1 MRSFRARSRR
11 WRVDRSAPLFLI
23 ACLGPLVLLAFSS
36 IAFAKNSVRDEV
48 FARVETTSAVSASLF
63 ELEMNSLAELVR
75 AYSTRTRLVD
85 ALGDGSLAARDEEM
99 VEFQVAELLE
109 SRPGIRGTFLT
120 DASCVLTVMQ
130 PATPEIVGK
139 DFSFR
144 DWCRGVTE
152 SGEPYV
158 SEAYRTQ
165 IAGEDLVVAA
175 IAPVRARSDLGDGEP
190 VAYLAAVYSL
200 TAIQGFADELA
211 SSQGIAL
218 SIVDKRGTVIADAKG
233 GATGDLYSRVA
244 DPVIKLGLGGGSGV
258 REIDRDGEEVLV
270 GYAHL
275 ETLGW
280 VVTAEVPARTA
291 FAGVSAMKSKVVFIA
306 SILGLVLVLA
316 GAFLARTVGQRRTA
330 QEIAERNE
338 LRTREILD
346 AASDGFVSI
355 RTDGTIVAWNSAAER
370 LCGWAAAEASG
381 RRLFELVIPP
391 ENRNALEEG
400 VRQFLA
406 TGKGSMIGHRVEME
420 VLHKDG
426 HRLPVE
432 LAVTAS
438 AAGDERT
445 FNAFVHD
452 ISNRLRHQAEL
463 AEARDRALEGSRLKS
478 EFLANMSHEIRTPMN
493 GVLGMTTLLLDTD
506 LDAQQRENAETVM
519 RSGEALLDI
528 INDVLDFSKIEAG
541 KLDLEIIPFDI
552 HHLATDVATLL
563 GPAARQKSIELE
575 VNIDQNVPRTLAGDP
590 GRLRQVISNLVS
602 NAIKFT
608 ECGQVRVRIGCG
620 AIRSH
625 ELGEIVSVRV
635 EVTDTGIGIPQ
646 AVESTIFD
654 AFTQADASTTRRY
667 GGTGLGLA
675 ICRDLVALMGGTIGV
690 HSRLGQGSTFWLTL
704 PLEIAGVQDNPPNL
718 PGGDSG
724 PEPANRRTIRLAD
737 SGGYLGRVLVAEDDA
752 INRKVAA
759 GFLGGLG
766 YHVQFAENGAEAVAA
781 AAASPFDLIFMDCQ
795 MTVMD
800 GFEATQQIRSTEHGQ
815 RRTPIIALTASALQ
829 TDRQRCLEAGMDDH
843 LTKPIRRADLS
854 AVLARFA
861 QHKAHSVEHA
871 LPPVTHPPADDQVR
885 AAIAARLAD
894 LFEGLDDHDIA
905 NETSALIQSYRDRAQ
920 NYLIELTRASVD
932 GDLDRLQHLAHALR
946 GMASNVGAD
955 VVAASAKEIEEAARL
970 GGLSNIDNSLD
981 GLRAA
986 ISRADDAAALV
997 LPQH

>member
-1 MRSFRARSRR
+1 MVRCAGMTQTAPSFAPAAAALEARVKQEGIRTVFAFNR
-11 WRVDRSAPLFLI
+11 GGVALTL
-23 ACLGPLVLLAFSS
+23 LLAPVTAWRMSGHVAQGRPYWAWAAYMVV
-36 IAFAKNSVRDEV
+36 IALLRLALGVAFVRAVRREDTRLPFVAYSRGLVVLASATGLGWGALSHPSFAPDDTAALLLCSLLYAICAIALFG
-48 FARVETTSAVSASLF
+48 FAAYLPAFYAILFPIVLALLSAASVSASPFAGEWFVMTLLF
-63 ELEMNSLAELVR
+63 GV
-75 AYSTRTRLVD
+75 
-85 ALGDGSLAARDEEM
+85 
-99 VEFQVAELLE
+99 
-109 SRPGIRGTFLT
+109 I
-120 DASCVLTVMQ
+120 LTV
-130 PATPEIVGK
+130 G
-139 DFSFR
+139 SSR
-144 DWCRGVTE
+144 L
-152 SGEPYV
+152 S
-158 SEAYRTQ
+158 RT
-165 IAGEDLVVAA
+165 IAGET
-175 IAPVRARSDLGDGEP
+175 RSRL
-190 VAYLAAVYSL
+190 
-200 TAIQGFADELA
+200 LA
-211 SSQGIAL
+211 SALRDEAFSASKAKSQ
-218 SIVDKRGTVIADAKG
+218 
-233 GATGDLYSRVA
+233 
-244 DPVIKLGLGGGSGV
+244 
-258 REIDRDGEEVLV
+258 
-270 GYAHL
+270 
-275 ETLGW
+275 
-280 VVTAEVPARTA
+280 
-291 FAGVSAMKSKVVFIA
+291 
-306 SILGLVLVLA
+306 
-316 GAFLARTVGQRRTA
+316 
-330 QEIAERNE
+330 
-338 LRTREILD
+338 
-346 AASDGFVSI
+346 
-355 RTDGTIVAWNSAAER
+355 
-370 LCGWAAAEASG
+370 
-381 RRLFELVIPP
+381 
-391 ENRNALEEG
+391 
-400 VRQFLA
+400 
-406 TGKGSMIGHRVEME
+406 
-420 VLHKDG
+420 
-426 HRLPVE
+426 
-432 LAVTAS
+432 
-438 AAGDERT
+438 
-445 FNAFVHD
+445 
-452 ISNRLRHQAEL
+452 
-463 AEARDRALEGSRLKS
+463 
-478 EFLANMSHEIRTPMN
+478 FLANMSHEIRTPLN
-493 GVLGMTTLLLDTD
+493 GVLGLTELMLAEELPASVRMRLETI
-506 LDAQQRENAETVM
+506 RE
-519 RSGEALLDI
+519 SGASLI
-528 INDVLDFSKIEAG
+528 RIVGDVLDLSSLEHG
-541 KLDLEIIPFDI
+541 KLQIVRSPFDLEKC
-552 HHLATDVATLL
+552 
-563 GPAARQKSIELE
+563 AREVTFLFEAQLRAKQLSIS
-575 VNIDQNVPRTLAGDP
+575 VRCVDDQNDLLDSDGARI
-590 GRLRQVISNLVS
+590 RQVLTNLVS